1 MANTLPDDLREYA
14 LCVFLLP
21 ATTDVSADMHSSLP
35 ATGFPKGFYCA
46 LDGQVALDAYKLLCC
61 NKVICPPCELICVS
75 QSCTT
80 GS

>member
-1 MANTLPDDLREYA
+1 MANTLPEDLREYA

-21 ATTDVSADMHSSLP
+21 ATSELGADINSSLP
-35 ATGFPKGFYCA
+35 VTGFPKGFYCA

-61 NKVICPPCELICVS
+61 NKVICPPCELIFIP
-75 QSCTT
+75 QLLTT